1 MLKGRHLL
9 DLIDY
14 TPEEITYLL
23 ELSKKLKKMKKE
35 GSEIEYLKKKNIAL
49 IFEKDSTRTRCA
61 FEVAAADQGA
71 FTTYIGSIG
80 SQFGKKESIADTAK
94 VLGRMYDGIQYRGF
108 GQKVV
113 EGLADNAGV
122 PVWNGLTD
130 ETHPTQVLAD
140 FLTVE
145 EHLGSLKGKKI
156 VFFGDCRNNV
166 SIALMIGAVKMG
178 MHFVACGPQK
188 LFPNQALYKKALEI
202 AKETGGRVIFES
214 DTELASTDADIFYTD
229 VWVSMGEPKDVW
241 KERIALLEEYR
252 ITDELMA
259 LGKKNAIFMHCLP
272 AFHDLETQVGQ
283 EIYDEFGVDEMEVAD
298 SVFQSKQS
306 VVFDQA
312 ENRLHTIKAVMV
324 ATIGEIE
331 E

>member
-35 GSEIEYLKKKNIAL
+35 GAEIEYLKKKNIAL

-71 FTTYIGSIG
+71 FTTYIGSVG

-94 VLGRMYDGIQYRGF
+94 VLGRMYDGIQYRGY
-108 GQKVV
+108 GQDIV

-122 PVWNGLTD
+122 PVWNGLTN

-166 SIALMIGAVKMG
+166 AVALMIGAVKMG

-188 LFPNQALYKKALEI
+188 LFPNQTLYKKAMDI
-202 AKETGGRVIFES
+202 AKQTGGRVIFES
-214 DTELASTDADIFYTD
+214 DAELASTDADIFYTD
-229 VWVSMGEPKDVW
+229 VWVSMGEPTEVW

-252 ITDELMA
+252 VTEELMA
-259 LGKKNAIFMHCLP
+259 LGKPNAIFLHCLP
-272 AFHDLETQVGQ
+272 AFHDLETQVGR
-283 EIYDEFGVDEMEVAD
+283 EIYDEFGVDEMEVSD
-298 SVFQSKQS
+298 KVFKSKQS

-324 ATIGEIE
+324 ATIGEMDE
-331 E
+331 

>member
-61 FEVAAADQGA
+61 FEVAAADQWA

-113 EGLADNAGV
+113 EVLADNAGV

-140 FLTVE
+140 FLT
-145 EHLGSLKGKKI
+145 
-156 VFFGDCRNNV
+156 
-166 SIALMIGAVKMG
+166 
-178 MHFVACGPQK
+178 
-188 LFPNQALYKKALEI
+188 
-202 AKETGGRVIFES
+202 
-214 DTELASTDADIFYTD
+214 
-229 VWVSMGEPKDVW
+229 
-241 KERIALLEEYR
+241 
-252 ITDELMA
+252 
-259 LGKKNAIFMHCLP
+259 
-272 AFHDLETQVGQ
+272 
-283 EIYDEFGVDEMEVAD
+283 
-298 SVFQSKQS
+298 
-306 VVFDQA
+306 
-312 ENRLHTIKAVMV
+312 
-324 ATIGEIE
+324 IE
-331 E
+331 

>member
-35 GSEIEYLKKKNIAL
+35 GAEVEYLKKKNIAL

-71 FTTYIGSIG
+71 FTTYIGSVG

-94 VLGRMYDGIQYRGF
+94 VLGRMYDGIQYRGY
-108 GQKVV
+108 GQEIV

-122 PVWNGLTD
+122 PVWNGLTN

-140 FLTVE
+140 FLTIE

-166 SIALMIGAVKMG
+166 AVALMIGAVKMG

-188 LFPNQALYKKALEI
+188 LFPNQTLYKKAMDI
-202 AKETGGRVIFES
+202 AKQTGGRVIFES
-214 DTELASTDADIFYTD
+214 DAELASTDADIFYTD
-229 VWVSMGEPKDVW
+229 VWVSMGEPTEVW

-252 ITDELMA
+252 VTEELMA
-259 LGKKNAIFMHCLP
+259 LGKPNAIFLHCLP
-272 AFHDLETQVGQ
+272 AFHDLETQVGR
-283 EIYDEFGVDEMEVAD
+283 EIYDEFCG
-298 SVFQSKQS
+298 
-306 VVFDQA
+306 
-312 ENRLHTIKAVMV
+312 
-324 ATIGEIE
+324 
-331 E
+331 

>member
-71 FTTYIGSIG
+71 FSTYIGSIG
-80 SQFGKKESIADTAK
+80 SQFGKKESIADSAK
-94 VLGRMYDGIQYRGF
+94 VLGRMYDGIQYRGY
-108 GQKVV
+108 GQKIV
-113 EGLADNAGV
+113 EELAANAGV

-130 ETHPTQVLAD
+130 ETHPTQILAD
-140 FLTVE
+140 LLTVE
-145 EHLGSLKGKKI
+145 EHLGSIKGKKV
-156 VFFGDCRNNV
+156 VFFGDCRNNTAT
-166 SIALMIGAVKMG
+166 ALMIGAAKMG
-178 MHFVACGPQK
+178 MHYVACGPAN
-188 LFPNQALYKKALEI
+188 LFPKKDLYKKALDI
-202 AKETGGRVIFES
+202 AKETGGSVTLEM
-214 DTELASTDADIFYTD
+214 DAKLASKDADIFYTD
-229 VWVSMGEPKDVW
+229 VWVSMGEPREVW

-259 LGKKNAIFMHCLP
+259 LGKENAIFMHCLP
-272 AFHDLETQVGQ
+272 AFHDLETQVGR

-324 ATIGEIE
+324 ATIGKE

>member
-9 DLIDY
+9 DLMDY
-14 TPEEITYLL
+14 TSEEITYLL
-23 ELSKKLKKMKKE
+23 DLSKNLKKMKKE
-35 GSEIEYLKKKNIAL
+35 GSEVEYMKKKNIAL

-80 SQFGKKESIADTAK
+80 SQFGKKESIKDTAK

-108 GQKVV
+108 GQKIV
-113 EGLADNAGV
+113 EELAANAGV

-140 FLTVE
+140 LLTIE
-145 EHLGSLKGKKI
+145 EHLGSVKGKKI
-156 VFFGDCRNNV
+156 VFFGDCRNNMAL
-166 SIALMIGAVKMG
+166 ALMIGAVKMG
-178 MHFVACGPQK
+178 MHFVACGPVK
-188 LFPNQALYKKALEI
+188 LFPSQALYKQALEI
-202 AKETGGRVIFES
+202 AHQTGGRVIFES
-214 DTELASTDADIFYTD
+214 DAELASTDADIFYTD

-259 LGKKNAIFMHCLP
+259 LGKPNAIFMHCLP
-272 AFHDLETQVGQ
+272 AFHDLETQVGK

-324 ATIGEIE
+324 ATIGDIE
-331 E
+331 

>member
-113 EGLADNAGV
+113 EGLANNAGI

-140 FLTVE
+140 FLTIE

-166 SIALMIGAVKMG
+166 SVALMIGAVKMG

-188 LFPNQALYKKALEI
+188 LFPNQTLYKKALEI

-229 VWVSMGEPKDVW
+229 VWVSMGESKDVW

-306 VVFDQA
+306 VVLDQA

>member
-113 EGLADNAGV
+113 EGLANNAGI

-140 FLTVE
+140 FLTIE

-166 SIALMIGAVKMG
+166 SVALMIGAVKMG

-188 LFPNQALYKKALEI
+188 LFPNQTLYKKALEI

-229 VWVSMGEPKDVW
+229 VWVSMGESKDVW

>member
-94 VLGRMYDGIQYRGF
+94 VLGRMYDGIQYRGY

-140 FLTVE
+140 FLTIE

-229 VWVSMGEPKDVW
+229 VWVSMGETKEVW